1 MDSGNPG
8 ELNISKTWV
17 GQRLEHDRQLYRVA
31 FSSCGHYV
39 LAAGQDTKL
48 ICWHLDD
55 GNKKEFSGH
64 TSWVGGF
71 AFHPDAL
78 WVYSGDYHGSLVC
91 RDVAGNGADPRWVQ
105 TAAHPGENG
114 APGWIRS
121 VCVSGDGAL
130 VVTAGSD
137 RVIRLWSSEDGT
149 LQRELIGHRG
159 DIFSTQVHP
168 DGMTLVSG
176 DVLGQVIQWELA
188 TGERVRTF
196 DAGILHTRED
206 RFLADVG
213 GVRCLAFNRD
223 GSRLVCGGM
232 TDIKGNTFCP
242 GYPAVLE
249 FDFHSG
255 QLVRTLRAAKKVLD
269 DGPVQGVR
277 VLEDGTVVSQG
288 EHLHAQSTLEFWS
301 TEGETSVHSLPVP
314 SGYDL
319 ALHPDGRRLAVP
331 VYKANGRSGN
341 GRHAKPEEYLPHKA
355 EVVVYHLYAPPEK
368 PVAEKA
374 SG

>member
-1 MDSGNPG
+1 MEPGNPG
-8 ELNISKTWV
+8 ELNVAKTWV
-17 GQRLEHDRQLYRVA
+17 GQRLEHDRQLYRVG
-31 FSSCGHYV
+31 FSPCGRYV

-48 ICWHLDD
+48 ICWRLAD
-55 GNKKEFSGH
+55 GSKKEFSNH
-64 TSWVGGF
+64 ASWVGGF
-71 AFHPDAL
+71 AFHPQTQ
-78 WVYSGDYHGSLVC
+78 WVYSGDYHGTLVC
-91 RDVAGNGADPRWVQ
+91 RDFQEAEAEPRWTQV
-105 TAAHPGENG
+105 AAHPGETG

-121 VCVSGDGAL
+121 VCLSGDGAT

-137 RVIRLWSSEDGT
+137 RVIRLWSSDDGK
-149 LQRELIGHRG
+149 LQRELTGHGG
-159 DIFSTQVHP
+159 DIFSTQIHP

-176 DVLGQVIQWELA
+176 DVLGQVVQWDLA
-188 TGERVRTF
+188 TGELLRTL
-196 DAGILHTRED
+196 DAGVLHTRED

-232 TDIKGNTFCP
+232 TDIKSNTFCP

-249 FDFHSG
+249 FDFQSG
-255 QLVRTLRAAKKVLD
+255 QLLRTLRATKKVTD

-288 EHLHAQSTLEFWS
+288 EHLHAQSTLEFWGA
-301 TEGETSVHSLPVP
+301 EGEAPVHSLPVP

-355 EVVVYHLYAPPEK
+355 EVVVYHLYAPPEN
-368 PVAEKA
+368 PAAEKA
-374 SG
+374 AG